1 MTSPNEKRSKRQAL
15 RFAVEGFEVR
25 YKTEFAD
32 GKGALENISS
42 GGCAMKDLS
51 LSLTLQEKIL
61 VILEL
66 DDAETI
72 EIGAR
77 VRRLDEGHVAIEFTD
92 LAESKRSK
100 IVKYFARKQRVAGK
114 RS

>member
-1 MTSPNEKRSKRQAL
+1 MTSSNEKRSKRQAL
-15 RFAVEGFEVR
+15 RFSVEGFEVH
-25 YKTEFAD
+25 YKTEFED

-51 LSLTLQEKIL
+51 LSLTPQEKIL

-66 DDAETI
+66 DDAEII

-77 VRRLDEGHVAIEFTD
+77 VLRVDEKHVAVEFTD
-92 LAESKRSK
+92 LAESKRSE
-100 IVKYFARKQRVAGK
+100 IVKYFAKKQRVAGK
-114 RS
+114 KR